1 MGETFS
7 VPPPL
12 YQCRLCRLQ
21 QPRPGGKERI
31 RFRYRDPEVCRL
43 SYTTW
48 TGGSPEEEPE
58 QHERAHADE
67 GAHDDRV
74 AIPARVDHSEERIQ
88 RGYLSYRG
96 V

>member
-1 MGETFS
+1 MSF
-7 VPPPL
+7 VPSPAAA
-12 YQCRLCRLQ
+12 
-21 QPRPGGKERI
+21 PGREGTHP
-31 RFRYRDPEVCRL
+31 FFCYRDPEVCRL

-74 AIPARVDHSEERIQ
+74 AIPARVDHPEERIQ